1 MIDAYIDIH
10 THLDVSPGSDLITVK
25 NIRIQNGIDPEIPDG
40 LFSIGL
46 HPWDSAQNQ
55 IEQEDFRRVATLS
68 NFFAIGEC
76 GLDRLRG
83 ASMDIQIELFRQHI
97 RLAEFYRKPII
108 IHCVRAWQELLTIK
122 DEMRPTTPW
131 IIHGF
136 NGKPELTARLEE
148 LGFYLSFGQK
158 ILNPDPSLRESLVK
172 ISPDQ
177 LFLETDDGGRSIQ
190 DIYAAAASIKKL
202 SLNDLRIR
210 LMKNFKYV
218 SGIDGTS

>member
-10 THLDVSPGSDLITVK
+10 THLDVNSGSDLITVK
-25 NIRIQNGIDPEIPDG
+25 NIRIQIGIDPEIPDG
-40 LFSIGL
+40 WFSLGL
-46 HPWDSAQNQ
+46 HPWDTEHHQYR
-55 IEQEDFRRVATLS
+55 EEDFRRVATLS

-83 ASMDIQIELFRQHI
+83 ASLNIQTEVFRQQI

-108 IHCVRAWQELLTIK
+108 IHCVRAWQELMDIK
-122 DEMRPTTPW
+122 KEMNPTTPW

-136 NGKPELTARLEE
+136 AGKPELASRLTEH
-148 LGFYLSFGQK
+148 GFYLSFGHK
-158 ILNPDPSLRESLVK
+158 IINPPPSLRESLAK
-172 ISPDQ
+172 ISLTQ